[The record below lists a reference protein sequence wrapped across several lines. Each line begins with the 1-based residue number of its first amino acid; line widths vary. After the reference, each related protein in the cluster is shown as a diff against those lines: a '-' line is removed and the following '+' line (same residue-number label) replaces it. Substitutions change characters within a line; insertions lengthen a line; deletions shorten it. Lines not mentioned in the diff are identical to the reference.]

1 MYERV
6 DIIFVVSRPM
16 VGVLLYV
23 VQVLDHMAED
33 TRLTIVI
40 EAAGV
45 IVIIIMM
52 KSIDEKD
59 LQNEINKKNETISG
73 ESCFVALGT
82 ILYFQFRQKGKGAI
96 YMGKRACICQFLDFG
111 AT

>member
-1 MYERV
+1 MHTMQATTRNSANVMISLLHSSFEYC
-6 DIIFVVSRPM
+6 SM
-16 VGVLLYV
+16 LNVLLLRDFV
-23 VQVLDHMAED
+23 
-33 TRLTIVI
+33 T
-40 EAAGV
+40 
-45 IVIIIMM
+45 
-52 KSIDEKD
+52 D
-59 LQNEINKKNETISG
+59 LQNEINKRNETISG

>member
-16 VGVLLYV
+16 VGVVLYV

-45 IVIIIMM
+45 IVIIIMT
-52 KSIDEKD
+52 KSTDDKD
-59 LQNEINKKNETISG
+59 LQNEINKKTWQQGTERLRGGKPATGFGLSHFPSSLF
-73 ESCFVALGT
+73 ES
-82 ILYFQFRQKGKGAI
+82 QMRQGN
-96 YMGKRACICQFLDFG
+96 RQP
-111 AT
+111 

>member
-16 VGVLLYV
+16 VGVVLYV
-23 VQVLDHMAED
+23 VQVLYHMAED

-59 LQNEINKKNETISG
+59 LQNEINKKRPGSKGLSDCEVG
-73 ESCFVALGT
+73 GRRLDLGFHT
-82 ILYFQFRQKGKGAI
+82 SRVRYPSHK
-96 YMGKRACICQFLDFG
+96 
-111 AT
+111 

>member
-1 MYERV
+1 MLN
-6 DIIFVVSRPM
+6 
-16 VGVLLYV
+16 VLLLRDFV
-23 VQVLDHMAED
+23 
-33 TRLTIVI
+33 T
-40 EAAGV
+40 
-45 IVIIIMM
+45 
-52 KSIDEKD
+52 D

-82 ILYFQFRQKGKGAI
+82 ILYFQFRQKGKGAV

>member
-1 MYERV
+1 MQATTRNSANVMISLLHSSFEYC
-6 DIIFVVSRPM
+6 SM
-16 VGVLLYV
+16 LNVLLLRDFV
-23 VQVLDHMAED
+23 
-33 TRLTIVI
+33 T
-40 EAAGV
+40 
-45 IVIIIMM
+45 
-52 KSIDEKD
+52 D